1 MKTAD
6 ARPRVKTV
14 RPPVFL
20 FVCALSAMVIIISGC
35 SRGPAESNVNLNVN
49 TNVNA
54 NANLAPVNAN
64 TATAP
69 SALAAREPDRYTATL
84 VFSAQTEGGEKT
96 IGIPT
101 LSAQVAKNG
110 QDRRVQF
117 KLPDGSDL
125 IYLDHNGTPYAILPA
140 RKQYAELTPEATGF
154 QLHKLM
160 TPGQLVSYLDR
171 LQGIQL
177 VGEEQQAGRTALKY
191 RYDRTSQTKTSA
203 GDVKTESFIY
213 IDKDTG
219 LPLRAEIFSE
229 ASGNVQG
236 VKAAAFVAEMRD
248 INTEPDLSLFEVPA
262 GYNKIP
268 EAQVRQQVDAITNA
282 VAAGLRTL
290 LTNMNTAPPP
300 PSSPTPTVSPAVSPA
315 ASRTP

>member
-6 ARPRVKTV
+6 ATPRVV
-14 RPPVFL
+14 RFSPRVFI
-20 FVCALSAMVIIISGC
+20 FVLALPAMLLAFSGC
-35 SRGPAESNVNLNVN
+35 TRGPAESNVNLNVN

-69 SALAAREPDRYTATL
+69 SALAAREPDRYRATL
-84 VFSAQTEGGEKT
+84 VFSAETEGGDKT
-96 IGIPT
+96 IGIPP
-101 LSAQVAKNG
+101 LSAGVAKNG
-110 QDRRVQF
+110 ADRRLSF

-125 IYLDHNGTPYAILPA
+125 IYLDHNGVPYAILPA

-171 LQGIQL
+171 LQGLQL
-177 VGEEQQAGRTALKY
+177 VGEEQQAGRTAVKY

-203 GDVKTESFIY
+203 GDVKTESFVY

-236 VKAAAFVAEMRD
+236 VKGAAFVAEMRD
-248 INTEPDLSLFEVPA
+248 ITTDVDASLFEVPS

-282 VAAGLRTL
+282 IAAGLRAL

-300 PSSPTPTVSPAVSPA
+300 PSPTATVSPAVSPA
-315 ASRTP
+315 P

>member
-6 ARPRVKTV
+6 ARPTVKSVSPRVFIFV
-14 RPPVFL
+14 LALPAML
-20 FVCALSAMVIIISGC
+20 FVFSGC
-35 SRGPAESNVNLNVN
+35 ARGPAESNVNLNVN
-49 TNVNA
+49 TNANA

-69 SALAAREPDRYTATL
+69 STLAAREPDRYRATL
-84 VFSAQTEGGEKT
+84 VFSAETEGGDKT
-96 IGIPT
+96 IGIPQ
-101 LSAQVAKNG
+101 LSAEVAKNG
-110 QDRRVQF
+110 ADRRLSF

-160 TPGQLVSYLDR
+160 TPGQVVSYLDR
-171 LQGIQL
+171 LQGLQV
-177 VGEEQQAGRTALKY
+177 VGEEQQAGRTAVKY

-236 VKAAAFVAEMRD
+236 VKGAAFVAEMRD
-248 INTEPDLSLFEVPA
+248 ITTDVDPSLFEVPA

-282 VAAGLRTL
+282 IAAGLRTL

-300 PSSPTPTVSPAVSPA
+300 PTPTVSPAVSP
-315 ASRTP
+315 TP

>member
-1 MKTAD
+1 MKTAG
-6 ARPRVKTV
+6 ARTSVS
-14 RPPVFL
+14 L
-20 FVCALSAMVIIISGC
+20 FVLSALVTLVGC
-35 SRGPAESNVNLNVN
+35 TRGPAESNVNLNVN

-54 NANLAPVNAN
+54 NANLAPANAN
-64 TATAP
+64 VATAP
-69 SALAAREPDRYTATL
+69 STLAAREPDRYTATL
-84 VFSAQTEGGEKT
+84 VFSAETEGGEKT

-110 QDRRVQF
+110 ADRRLAF

-125 IYLDHNGTPYAILPA
+125 IYLDHNGTPYAIAPA

-171 LQGIQL
+171 LQGIQF
-177 VGEEQQAGRTALKY
+177 VDEESLAGRTALKY
-191 RYDRTSQTKTSA
+191 RYQRNSETKTSA
-203 GDVKTESFIY
+203 GEVHTDAFIF

-219 LPLRAEIFSE
+219 LPLRAELFSE

-236 VKAAAFVAEMRD
+236 VKGAKVVAEMRD

-262 GYNKIP
+262 GFNKVP
-268 EAQVRQQVDAITNA
+268 EAQVRQQVDAITKTLAA
-282 VAAGLRTL
+282 VLRTL

-300 PSSPTPTVSPAVSPA
+300 SPSPTVSP
-315 ASRTP
+315 TP

>member
-1 MKTAD
+1 MKTAA
-6 ARPRVKTV
+6 ARPRVNIA

-20 FVCALSAMVIIISGC
+20 FVLALSTTLVMMSGC
-35 SRGPAESNVNLNVN
+35 TRGPAESNVNLNVN

-54 NANLAPVNAN
+54 NANLTPANAN

-69 SALAAREPDRYTATL
+69 STLAAREPDRYSATL

-110 QDRRVQF
+110 PDRRLQV

-140 RKQYAELTPEATGF
+140 RKQYAELTPKATGF

-160 TPGQLVSYLDR
+160 TPGQVVAYLER
-171 LQGIQL
+171 LQGIQF
-177 VGEEQQAGRTALKY
+177 VDEEQQSGRTALKY
-191 RYDRTSQTKTSA
+191 RYQRTSQTKTSA
-203 GDVKTESFIY
+203 GDVKTDSFIY

-248 INTEPDLSLFEVPA
+248 INTEPDLSLFEVPT

-268 EAQVRQQVDAITNA
+268 EAQVRQQVDAIKNT
-282 VAAGLRTL
+282 VTAGLLSL
-290 LTNMNTAPPP
+290 LTNMSSSAAPPP
-300 PSSPTPTVSPAVSPA
+300 SPTPTVSPAA
-315 ASRTP
+315 TATP